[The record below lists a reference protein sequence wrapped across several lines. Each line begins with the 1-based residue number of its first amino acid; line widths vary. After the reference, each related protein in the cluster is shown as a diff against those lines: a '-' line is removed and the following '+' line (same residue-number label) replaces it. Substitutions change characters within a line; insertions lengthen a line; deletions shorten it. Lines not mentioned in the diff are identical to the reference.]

1 MIIHKEFGEERNSVV
16 EFSSQNRAIIRT
28 QLQELESKNGYD
40 LPEYHNTAGQ
50 KDNVVQERVLCVTVV
65 KVISEKSL

>member
-16 EFSSQNRAIIRT
+16 EFSSQNRAIIH
-28 QLQELESKNGYD
+28 K
-40 LPEYHNTAGQ
+40 
-50 KDNVVQERVLCVTVV
+50 RVFCVTVV